1 MTDTIE
7 YHRAHESYIAAEVDA
22 LNAAGISVADW
33 HADPNDPRDAAIRL
47 GDPAAVDD
55 DDFAA
60 EVWICWDEES
70 GWFRGV
76 DKDGRSGLSGIRW
89 AQLGVLPKPRAV
101 VA

>member
-1 MTDTIE
+1 ARRPSGAGVARRTSWQGCSDRSQERAGMTDTID
-7 YHRAHESYIAAEVDA
+7 YHRAHESYIAAVVDA

-70 GWFRGV
+70 GWFRG
-76 DKDGRSGLSGIRW
+76 
-89 AQLGVLPKPRAV
+89 
-101 VA
+101 